1 MSIQHVNDKVLADT
15 KKKINALNTILLQK
29 YEEKQNIDSK
39 ILKIVINK
47 LNSLSSKV
55 ESTDQDLQIEI
66 NNLKKTLTYL
76 QEQQTLF
83 YNFDE
88 EST

>member
-1 MSIQHVNDKVLADT
+1 MSIQHVNDKVLVDT

-39 ILKIVINK
+39 IIKIMINK
-47 LNSLSSKV
+47 LNSLSTKV
-55 ESTDQDLQIEI
+55 ESKDNSLQIEI

-88 EST
+88 ESI